1 MRLTPVQKK
10 FLNSIEYEF
19 IKNNTLDTNVMV
31 ECSGYEWRTAVSLSK
46 KGLVKLDREITD
58 KIRSKDKF
66 KVKVVDNNNNLKM
79 SLIFYSIKELLSELE
94 NIIKIN
100 GK

>member
-1 MRLTPVQKK
+1 MTKTYLTPNPLASSSA
-10 FLNSIEYEF
+10 FF
-19 IKNNTLDTNVMV
+19 NVCV
-31 ECSGYEWRTAVSLSK
+31 SK